1 MRQNFLSVI
10 LVACTILAYG
20 GLVVPERASAQSTS
34 ITCPELQYPPV
45 GSIDLRNTSHLTF
58 RWFHG
63 RTDCQL
69 FGIRDSWFLDL
80 AFHPWSEFM
89 MSAVGDG
96 SGNDISL
103 SSDTY
108 GVRINYHGWFNTIY
122 DLVLLS
128 CVTTV
133 ERARRVTISTISIN
147 LDNKSSYETGE
158 VLLQDGESCQLRA
171 RWEYYGNY
179 AEYSGTVRRNG
190 AFYSVDAGSTFDA
203 KGVFVRPDDVV
214 TTWDNVF
221 RDGGTDTRAD
231 TTVVGTPKTLVYYV
245 ASDGPFVRTFEL
257 TDNVFIENDNNV
269 ENVSITVDEYTT
281 AAGDPHVGRL
291 AARYKVTMTY
301 TATDPDFGFHIVF
314 PNNRDFIDSEY
325 RLTIGNP
332 TATTNDD
339 DDDDDTVDRTKRIIT
354 NFMARRA
361 AQIVGREPDLTKR
374 LADGGQSSNGGP
386 VNVMGSGTATN
397 YNLAF
402 ATSLRQVAGSS
413 RAAKRKRI
421 GKTGSMM
428 ALGAGGTSSQTGSQ
442 AGSQTGSQAGSQTG
456 SQAGSQKGIQRAR
469 TSNSLK
475 DEPTAPDREFANR
488 PLTGIG
494 FWTEGTLSKVDD
506 GTSKSDFDLLYVGA
520 DYRFSSGLVVGL
532 LAQFDHTE
540 EEDGTNG
547 FAVKGKGWLAGPYVV
562 ARLGTNLILDARAA
576 WGRSDNEVS
585 PYNTYADE
593 FKGRR
598 KLLRGRLTGDF
609 KFGALHVAPHIGVV
623 YYEEEQK
630 TYTDSLGNTISS
642 QKVELGRLTFGPKL
656 STTFTR
662 PDGATVTPHVAVH
675 GIWDFRRTDLVNI
688 DTGLALTGTD
698 DFRARAQ
705 AGVTARR
712 ADGMA
717 ITAEGFYDGIGA
729 NGFNAY
735 GGTLRFDVPF

>member
-1 MRQNFLSVI
+1 MDDFDFGLN
-10 LVACTILAYG
+10 APMDILAG
-20 GLVVPERASAQSTS
+20 DPVSCSGVLIFDIDASEISAPTGSVFNWENTLGMKFQLVIGQIEESAPGFTKEFAE
-34 ITCPELQYPPV
+34 TELEV
-45 GSIDLRNTSHLTF
+45 GETTTMTFTIDNSSH
-58 RWFHG
+58 
-63 RTDCQL
+63 
-69 FGIRDSWFLDL
+69 
-80 AFHPWSEFM
+80 
-89 MSAVGDG
+89 
-96 SGNDISL
+96 
-103 SSDTY
+103 
-108 GVRINYHGWFNTIY
+108 
-122 DLVLLS
+122 
-128 CVTTV
+128 
-133 ERARRVTISTISIN
+133 RVTIQNVAFVDNFPAGMVIADVPNVTIS
-147 LDNKSSYETGE
+147 DETVNK
-158 VLLQDGESCQLRA
+158 D
-171 RWEYYGNY
+171 YGNT
-179 AEYSGTVRRNG
+179 AKCTGTINAVAG
-190 AFYSVDAGSTFDA
+190 AS
-203 KGVFVRPDDVV
+203 
-214 TTWDNVF
+214 
-221 RDGGTDTRAD
+221 
-231 TTVVGTPKTLVYYV
+231 
-245 ASDGPFVRTFEL
+245 TFEL
-257 TDNVFIENDNNV
+257 SDGTIAYGEICT
-269 ENVSITVDEYTT
+269 ITVDIMATEGGPLTNVTEELTSCISTHSGAT
-281 AAGDPHVGRL
+281 ASVM
-291 AARYKVTMTY
+291 V
-301 TATDPDFGFHIVF
+301 
-314 PNNRDFIDSEY
+314 
-325 RLTIGNP
+325 
-332 TATTNDD
+332 

-428 ALGAGGTSSQTGSQ
+428 ALGAGGTS
-442 AGSQTGSQAGSQTG
+442 SQTG